1 MRDSQ
6 MLARVMLMMLGVMAA
21 GLATAYPDSSA
32 PSADPEPAVDTAPA
46 APVPADTGDEH
57 TQVRDELQQREDAR
71 AQARQQNCAHA
82 RSELQRLG
90 DVPAR
95 NVFRTT
101 EDGSTARMTEEEH
114 AAHLAKMRAAE
125 TENCQ

>member
-1 MRDSQ
+1 
-6 MLARVMLMMLGVMAA
+6 MLARMMLMMLGVMAA
-21 GLATAYPDSSA
+21 GLVHAYPDSSA
-32 PSADPEPAVDTAPA
+32 SPADSEPVADTAPA
-46 APVPADTGDEH
+46 EPVITNTEGDEH
-57 TQVRDELQQREDAR
+57 IQVRDQLQQREDER
-71 AQARQQNCAHA
+71 AQLRQQNCASA
-82 RSELQRLG
+82 RAELQRLG

-95 NVFRTT
+95 NVFRKT